1 MTTTSTASSSTD
13 ITSLL
18 QQAAQSIISGS
29 TKSSLDVNSLVS
41 ALVTAKTAAQSAQI
55 TNQSNSDNA
64 ELSAIGK
71 IKSALSSLQTALSG
85 LSDGTALS
93 QLAVAVTGTGT
104 GVNATVATNGGAVAG
119 NYTLAVTNIAT
130 ANKIS
135 SQAYASGASLG
146 SGTLTVGVG
155 SNSMQINVSSTDTL
169 ASIASAIN
177 TANNN
182 PGVSAAVITA
192 ADGQHLVLTSTQTG
206 AANTVSVSAGAGLDS
221 SLNTASFTQVSAGK
235 DAQFSIDGNA
245 ITSASNTITSALT
258 GVNIDISGASANST
272 QTISITNDTT
282 ASTKAINDFVT
293 AYNNYITTETGL
305 TWDSTQ
311 ATGSQAGALL
321 GDSMT
326 NTITNGLG
334 SLIAGGIT
342 VGGKTISLSSIGI
355 DLQHDGTLSVD
366 ATTLQNAL
374 TSNSSAVAA
383 VFNSTNG
390 IGTTLNSFINTYT
403 QTSGTIDQR
412 TANLNTDLSNLSDQ
426 ATQLTN
432 YQSTLTD
439 QYNAQFSALNTL
451 MTTMQNNTAYL
462 NQLFGGG
469 GLSGSL
475 NSK

>member
-1 MTTTSTASSSTD
+1 
-13 ITSLL
+13 
-18 QQAAQSIISGS
+18 
-29 TKSSLDVNSLVS
+29 VN
-41 ALVTAKTAAQSAQI
+41 KQ
-55 TNQSNSDNA
+55 NSDNA

-71 IKSALSSLQTALSG
+71 IKSALASLQTALSG

-93 QLAVAVTGTGT
+93 QLAVAIGGTGT
-104 GVNATVATNGGAVAG
+104 GVTATADPSKGAVAG

-155 SNSMQINVSSTDTL
+155 SSSMQINVASTDSL
-169 ASIASAIN
+169 SDIATAIN
-177 TANNN
+177 SANNN

-192 ADGQHLVLTSTQTG
+192 ADGQHLVLTSKQTG
-206 AANTVSVSAGAGLDS
+206 AANTVTVSAGAGLDTG
-221 SLNTASFTQVSAGK
+221 LNTASFTQVTTGK
-235 DAQFSIDGNA
+235 DATLSVDGNT
-245 ITSASNTITSALT
+245 ITSASNTITNALT
-258 GVNIDISGASANST
+258 GVSIDISGASANST

-293 AYNNYITTETGL
+293 AYNSYITTETGL
-305 TWDSTQ
+305 TWDPTA

-326 NTITNGLG
+326 NGLG
-334 SLIAGGIT
+334 GLVAGGIT
-342 VGGKTISLSSIGI
+342 VGGKTFSLSSIGI
-355 DLQHDGTLSVD
+355 NLQHDGTLSVD
-366 ATTLQNAL
+366 STTLQTAL

-383 VFNSTNG
+383 VFNKTNG

-412 TANLNTDLSNLSDQ
+412 TQALNTDLSNLSDQ

-439 QYNAQFSALNTL
+439 QYNAQFTALNTL
-451 MTTMQNNTAYL
+451 MSTMANNTAYL

-469 GLSGSL
+469 GLTGSL
-475 NSK
+475 NAK